1 MQSLRPHFAS
11 ILILGALQRAK
22 PALLQDW
29 QNPTPARM
37 TRYIMKLYMYLVMF
51 GSLRLTMAVALLRDN
66 PLQDVDR
73 ARRNE
78 VSPVET
84 VCHYIVLFGI
94 FY

>member
-1 MQSLRPHFAS
+1 MR
-11 ILILGALQRAK
+11 
-22 PALLQDW
+22 
-29 QNPTPARM
+29 
-37 TRYIMKLYMYLVMF
+37 LYMYLVMF